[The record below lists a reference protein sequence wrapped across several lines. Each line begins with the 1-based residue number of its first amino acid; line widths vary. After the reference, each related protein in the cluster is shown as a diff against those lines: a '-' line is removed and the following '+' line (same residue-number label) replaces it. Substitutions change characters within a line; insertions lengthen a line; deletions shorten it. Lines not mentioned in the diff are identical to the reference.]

1 MASKRILLF
10 FKAHW
15 QIILILLI
23 GLFLRLFRLRYLTT
37 FAGDQ
42 GIDLLV
48 VKRMLVDHQW
58 TLLGPKTSITPIF
71 NGPVYYYLLLP
82 FMAVFRLDP
91 IGASYFM
98 ILLYLGT
105 ICLLYLFG
113 QEFLN
118 KKIGLFSAL
127 FFAIWPISIEYA
139 RVSFNS
145 FPTPFFAILF
155 LYSLAK
161 SLKNYRWVILSGLCF
176 GMMMQLHYFNFFL
189 GLLGLAWLLFK
200 TKINFKVTLLFILFF
215 LIGFSPMILFE
226 VRHNFFNTR
235 TLWLFLTQKG
245 MPSFK
250 WQLHYFI
257 SFFPIAFLIIGIF
270 LDWVLRKNKIMGILL
285 VLLLVFLNLSQVNLF
300 RKNGYTMPEGWNMI
314 GVQKVTKIIVGDV
327 KENQENRYN
336 IAALLDGD
344 TRAYPYRYFLEV
356 MGEKPM
362 AVEEYPQSKILYVV
376 GKGNNAFIL
385 SYPVWELSSF
395 LPAEVSKVWDI
406 QNEVKLFKLVKK
418 ND

>member
-1 MASKRILLF
+1 MVSKRTLLF

-15 QIILILLI
+15 QIIFILLG
-23 GLFLRLFRLRYLTT
+23 GLFLRLFRLRSLTT
-37 FAGDQ
+37 FGGDQ

-48 VKRMLVDHQW
+48 VKRMLVNHQW
-58 TLLGPKTSITPIF
+58 TLLGPKTSIAPIF
-71 NGPVYYYLLLP
+71 NGPVYYYFLLP

-105 ICLLYLFG
+105 IFLLYLFG

-118 KKIGLFSAL
+118 KKIGLLAAL
-127 FFAIWPISIEYA
+127 FFAIWPVSIEYA

-145 FPTPFFAILF
+145 FPTPFFVILF

-161 SLKNYRWVILSGLCF
+161 SLKNYRWVILSGLCL
-176 GMMMQLHYFNFFL
+176 GIMMQLHYFNFFL
-189 GLLGLAWLLFK
+189 GLLGLAWLIFK
-200 TKINFKVTLLFILFF
+200 TKNKFKMTFLFILFF

-235 TLWLFLTQKG
+235 TLWLFLTQRG

-257 SFFPIAFLIIGIF
+257 SLFPVAFLIIGIF
-270 LDWVLRKNKIMGILL
+270 LDWVLRKNKVMGILL

-314 GVQKVTKIIVGDV
+314 GIQKVAKIIVDDV
-327 KENQENRYN
+327 KENQEDKYN

-362 AVEEYPQSKILYVV
+362 VVEAYPQAEVLYVV
-376 GKGNNAFIL
+376 GKGDKTSIL
-385 SYPVWELSSF
+385 SYPVWEVSSF
-395 LPAEVSKVWDI
+395 LPAEIDKIWDI
-406 QNEVKLFKLVKK
+406 QNEVKLFKLTKK